1 MESMRPIITRDA
13 QSHCIIKRSASNMMS
28 QNFMVSK
35 TLVDRREEYRQGTR
49 IVLGGSRM
57 KGETAMD
64 PQRPCTILRVPGSF
78 YEDRVCR
85 RRVVLWPAP
94 QPPCCYC

>member
-1 MESMRPIITRDA
+1 
-13 QSHCIIKRSASNMMS
+13 MS

-94 QPPCCYC
+94 QTIPRAE